1 MNGFLYSLF
10 SVLRINHD
18 FDILFYRP
26 NRNLFFYIMKYHAK
40 NRQRFDNL
48 PTIVKNSIIRS
59 TFTEISC
66 PEQDP
71 VKLGNRAILFI
82 Y

>member
-18 FDILFYRP
+18 FDILFYRA
-26 NRNLFFYIMKYHAK
+26 NRNMFFYVMKYHAK
-40 NRQRFDNL
+40 ARQRFNNL

-59 TFTEISC
+59 TVYETSALDH
-66 PEQDP
+66 DP
-71 VKLGNRAILFI
+71 VKRGTSTLLII
-82 Y
+82 